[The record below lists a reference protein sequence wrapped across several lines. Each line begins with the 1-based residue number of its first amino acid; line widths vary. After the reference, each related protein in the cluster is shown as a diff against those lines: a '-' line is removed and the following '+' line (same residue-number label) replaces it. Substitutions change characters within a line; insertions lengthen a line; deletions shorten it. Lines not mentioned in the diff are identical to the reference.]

1 MARGSGD
8 CGKGG
13 HELVVVDVDDL
24 NTWPPDVRE
33 LIHEYVDSIDEPTE
47 NREDLKSQASYLDP
61 ELRRLL
67 AGHELR
73 AYHCTRL
80 LDHEAVDVRTHGLRL
95 LNSRLVA
102 DKLQTARERGHITPK
117 LHDELLANSR
127 VGERADHLQVEE
139 QISLVPSTFVFD
151 YEADGFHW
159 LLSTWG
165 GEAIYTA
172 LESLDLWHQ
181 SSHQL
186 LRNLGRPTIVVV
198 RLRVESIEHAFSC
211 LAGPFVAAAAGW
223 PERGAVLVYTA
234 PIPGERIEALWQPG
248 DERYDRFHELPR

>member
-1 MARGSGD
+1 M
-8 CGKGG
+8 
-13 HELVVVDVDDL
+13 VVDVDDP

-33 LIHEYVDSIDEPTE
+33 LIPEYVDSIDEPAE
-47 NREDLKSQASYLDP
+47 NRENLKSQASYLDP

-67 AGHELR
+67 ADHELR

-80 LDHEAVDVRTHGLRL
+80 LDHEAVEIRTRGLRL

-102 DKLQTARERGHITPK
+102 DKLQTARERGYITPK

-139 QISLVPSTFVFD
+139 QISLVQSTFVF
-151 YEADGFHW
+151 DGFHW

-172 LESLDLWHQ
+172 LESSDLRHQ

-186 LRNLGRPTIVVV
+186 LSKLGRPTIVVV
-198 RLRVESIEHAFSC
+198 RLRVESTEHAFSC

-223 PERGAVLVYTA
+223 PERGAVLVYAA
-234 PIPGERIEALWQPG
+234 PIPGELIKAPWQPG
-248 DERYDRFHELPR
+248 DDLYDGFRELPS